1 MSQICIVSKQL
12 ALIFKASYNS
22 PKTLSVK
29 VLTLP
34 VAAKPTLPAIKHLQH
49 VTVTKSAR
57 AYSKSLHN
65 MTALKNDFVKCKRV
79 VFVQTIHCQ

>member
-29 VLTLP
+29 VLTLS
-34 VAAKPTLPAIKHLQH
+34 VAAKPTLPAIYK
-49 VTVTKSAR
+49 AP
-57 AYSKSLHN
+57 
-65 MTALKNDFVKCKRV
+65 TACNSDKKCTCLLEVATQRD
-79 VFVQTIHCQ
+79 CLEE

>member
-12 ALIFKASYNS
+12 ALVFKASYNS

-57 AYSKSLHN
+57 AYLEVA
-65 MTALKNDFVKCKRV
+65 TQRDCLEE
-79 VFVQTIHCQ
+79 